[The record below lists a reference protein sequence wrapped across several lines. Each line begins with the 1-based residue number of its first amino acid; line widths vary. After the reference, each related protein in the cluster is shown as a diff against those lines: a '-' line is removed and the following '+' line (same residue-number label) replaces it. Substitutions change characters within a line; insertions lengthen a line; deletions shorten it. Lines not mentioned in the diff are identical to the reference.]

1 MAPRFDSLSTMQ
13 KKVFGL
19 TGLSGSGKTTLITK
33 LVDWFTQ
40 RGYKISTLKHTHHGF
55 DLDSPGKDSWRMREA
70 GAQEVFLVG
79 SRRLVL
85 LQEFRDM
92 PEPSVDELV
101 ARLQPC
107 DLVLVEGYKR
117 DPLPK
122 IEVHRPSLENPPVW
136 PGNHSVVAVATDA
149 PVDTPL
155 PVLDLN
161 DTDAIARF
169 IINHL
174 RLSPPG

>member
-1 MAPRFDSLSTMQ
+1 MQ

-19 TGLSGSGKTTLITK
+19 TGLSGSGKTTLITQ
-33 LVDWFTQ
+33 LVDWFVQ
-40 RGYKISTLKHTHHGF
+40 RGLTVSTLKHTHHGF

-70 GAQEVFLVG
+70 GAQEVFLV
-79 SRRLVL
+79 SNRRLVL
-85 LQEFRDM
+85 MQEFRDT
-92 PEPSVDELV
+92 PEPTVEELV
-101 ARLQPC
+101 ARLHPC

-136 PGNHSVVAVATDA
+136 PTNTSVVAVAADA
-149 PVDTPL
+149 PIDTHL

-161 DTDAIARF
+161 DVDAIAHF
-169 IINHL
+169 IAHYLGLGN
-174 RLSPPG
+174 LS